1 MLENLLAIGM
11 FLVFLTLKLTGYI
24 AWSWFYVTA
33 PLWLPP
39 ALALLVW
46 LIAIASIWVKI
57 RLDRAKKIRGVKWGR

>member
-24 AWSWFYVTA
+24 AWSWIYVTA